1 MTTPEAT
8 TANPTQPSGATKE
21 TGMSQPT
28 NAAGYWATRITDTV
42 RQRPIHLDY
51 WYPAAP
57 GNREDAIDYHFGV
70 GAVAHDAPL
79 ATGPHPLVMLSHGS
93 MGSASNYSWIAE
105 HLGRSG
111 FVVVGV
117 SHYGESPVYGPE
129 TLDIAAATRLWERP
143 LDVTRALDHTIA
155 EPFFAGSLSGR
166 AGIIGHSAGGAT
178 AIATAGAP
186 FTQAAVEGYCATPAA
201 EGDLGCAYE
210 GDDASNAQPTQADPR
225 IDAVVAL
232 DPALGPGFTPSALA
246 SIDVPVLVIGA
257 TRNDFLPYHAHAG
270 HYSAHI
276 SGAQS
281 VQLSDGEGHFVF
293 LDTTDLSIDVMGID
307 LGEDRPGI
315 DRRAVHDRL
324 KPIITEFFHNE
335 LA

>member
-1 MTTPEAT
+1 MTNVDAT
-8 TANPTQPSGATKE
+8 TNHTQPKAVTKE
-21 TGMSQPT
+21 IKMSQPT

-57 GNREDAIDYHFGV
+57 GNRETAIDYHFGV

-105 HLGRSG
+105 HLARSG

-117 SHYGESPVYGPE
+117 SHYGESPIYGPE

-143 LDVTRALDHTIA
+143 LDVTRSLDHTIA

-166 AGIIGHSAGGAT
+166 VGTIGHSAGGAT
-178 AIATAGAP
+178 AIALAGAP
-186 FTQAAVEGYCATPAA
+186 FTQAAIEGYCASPAA

-210 GDDASNAQPTQADPR
+210 GDDADSTQPTQADPR
-225 IDAVVAL
+225 INAAVAL
-232 DPALGPGFTPSALA
+232 DPALGPVHVRGKA
-246 SIDVPVLVIGA
+246 
-257 TRNDFLPYHAHAG
+257 
-270 HYSAHI
+270 
-276 SGAQS
+276 
-281 VQLSDGEGHFVF
+281 QLSCG
-293 LDTTDLSIDVMGID
+293 
-307 LGEDRPGI
+307 
-315 DRRAVHDRL
+315 
-324 KPIITEFFHNE
+324 
-335 LA
+335 

>member
-1 MTTPEAT
+1 MSNVEAT
-8 TANPTQPSGATKE
+8 TNPTEPSGATEE
-21 TGMSQPT
+21 TDLSLPN
-28 NAAGYWATRITDTV
+28 NAAGYRATRITDTV

-57 GNREDAIDYHFGV
+57 GSRETAIDYQFGV
-70 GAVAHDAPL
+70 GTVAQDAPL

-105 HLGRSG
+105 HLARSG

-129 TLDIAAATRLWERP
+129 TLDFAAATRLWERP
-143 LDVTRALDHTIA
+143 LDVTSALDHTMA

-166 AGIIGHSAGGAT
+166 VGIIGHSAGGAT
-178 AIATAGAP
+178 AIALAGAA
-186 FTQAAVEGYCATPAA
+186 FTQAAVERYCASPAA

-210 GDDASNAQPTQADPR
+210 GDGAGDAQPTTADPR
-225 IDAVVAL
+225 IDAAVAL
-232 DPALGPGFTPSALA
+232 DPALGPGFTPDALA
-246 SIDVPVLVIGA
+246 AIDVPVLVVGA
-257 TRNDFLPYHAHAG
+257 TRNDFLPHRAHAG
-270 HYSAHI
+270 HYAAHI
-276 SGAQS
+276 PGARS
-281 VQLSDGEGHFVF
+281 VELADGEGHFVF
-293 LDTTDLSIDVMGID
+293 LDTTDLQIEVMGIG

-324 KPIITEFFHNE
+324 GPIIAEFLRGE
-335 LA
+335 LT